1 MEKYK
6 RVIFS
11 NDCNITHFLNNEFP
25 WLFQVIFEG
34 KFYSTQAITTSNIQA
49 MDLILEHN
57 NTWKKY
63 TDYRHFLDLS

>member
-1 MEKYK
+1 MT
-6 RVIFS
+6 VILHTFWP
-11 NDCNITHFLNNEFP
+11 LNFHDFP
-25 WLFQVIFEG
+25 QVIFEG

-57 NTWKKY
+57 NTLKKY